1 MKFIFKIVTALNS
14 NSGTMPL
21 RESLFGVAAILFV
34 MCYGCARPLLE
45 LTYHPQENV
54 IPIEEASNIAVK
66 VTVNDLRTKA
76 SNLRDANEVGIL
88 PSEGPRILL
97 IAKNDLRELTTHSV
111 ETELINRGFKLGE
124 RVLVEIDF
132 IKFYSYWMQGWV
144 TAEIILYVDVKS
156 SEGTPVF
163 SKLIREI
170 GAMKGS
176 GKEEHVKTA
185 LDAALKEGV
194 SRLANDQEFI
204 MALIKANRD

>member
-1 MKFIFKIVTALNS
+1 MKFIFKIVATS
-14 NSGTMPL
+14 NSIFGAMPL
-21 RESLFGVAAILFV
+21 RGSLFGVAAILFV
-34 MCYGCARPLLE
+34 MCYGCVTPPLE

-76 SNLRDANEVGIL
+76 SNLRDANEVG
-88 PSEGPRILL
+88 LL
-97 IAKNDLRELTTHSV
+97 GNQGANPLVIAKNDVRELTAHAI

-124 RVLVEIDF
+124 RVQVEIDF
-132 IKFYSYWMQGWV
+132 IKFYGYWFQGWF
-144 TAEIILYVDVKS
+144 TAEIILYVDVKN

-163 SKLIREI
+163 SKLIREL

-176 GKEEHVKTA
+176 GKVELVKTA
-185 LDAALKEGV
+185 LDAALKEGISQLV
-194 SRLANDQEFI
+194 NDQEFI